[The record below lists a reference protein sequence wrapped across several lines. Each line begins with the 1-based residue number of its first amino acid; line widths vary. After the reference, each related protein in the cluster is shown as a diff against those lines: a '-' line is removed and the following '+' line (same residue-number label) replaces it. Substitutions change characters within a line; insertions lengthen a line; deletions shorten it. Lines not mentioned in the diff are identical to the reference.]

1 MTTKK
6 LKTKNNQLQTY
17 RLMSKGSFCRRALI
31 FGDEHA
37 ILFSKEVSCLKKFEG
52 ILFCT
57 DLDGTLYDDNKVI
70 SKQNLDAIEY
80 FKSEGGRFTFISGRV
95 PLTAKAIRD
104 LVKPNAPY
112 GCSNGGGVYDGT
124 NDKYLWNVFLHPDM
138 IELIRAV
145 DELLPEIGIQYNMPD
160 VVYFNK
166 DNEAMVEFRRV
177 TGLPNVYRHY
187 EEIPDPVLKVVFAHH
202 KEEQILALS
211 RLLHEHPKA
220 HNFAFIRSEKTLF
233 EMLPKGINKGMALVK
248 IAELLGID
256 RKNTIAVGDY
266 NNDIAM
272 VEAAG
277 VGFAVANAVD
287 EVKAVADHVT
297 VSNNEHAI
305 AAIVEGLDKGEF
317 LPRCGFHN

>member
-1 MTTKK
+1 M
-6 LKTKNNQLQTY
+6 
-17 RLMSKGSFCRRALI
+17 
-31 FGDEHA
+31 
-37 ILFSKEVSCLKKFEG
+37 KKFEG

-95 PLTAKAIRD
+95 PPTAKAIRD
-104 LVKPNAPY
+104 LINPNAPY
-112 GCSNGGGVYDGT
+112 GCSNGGGVYDGA
-124 NDKYLWNVFLHPDM
+124 NDKYLWNAFLHPDM

-145 DELLPEIGIQYNMPD
+145 DEHLPEIGIQYNMED
-160 VVYFNK
+160 VIYFNK
-166 DNEAMVEFRRV
+166 DNSAMVDFRKV
-177 TGLPNVYRHY
+177 TGLPNIYRPY
-187 EEIPDPVLKVVFAHH
+187 EEIHERILKVVFAHH
-202 KEEQILALS
+202 SEQQIQALS
-211 RLLHEHPKA
+211 KLLQEHPKA

-233 EMLPKGINKGMALVK
+233 ELLPKGVSKGVALMK

-256 RKNTIAVGDY
+256 PKSTIAVGDY

-272 VEAAG
+272 IEAAG

-287 EVKAVADHVT
+287 EVKAVADHIT

-305 AAIVEGLDKGEF
+305 AAIVEGLDKGKF
-317 LPRCGFHN
+317 LPHIGAQR